1 MHVVHALQNGIDK
14 MEYKCDICMKIY
26 KYKQSYVNHMKTF
39 GYFFKIVKPNEYKQV
54 KLGKYLDY
62 ILDLKYIEMVSDKS

>member
-14 MEYKCDICMKIY
+14 MEYKCDICMKIF

-39 GYFFKIVKPNEYKQV
+39 GYFFKIVIPNEYKQV
-54 KLGKYLDY
+54 KLDKYLDY
-62 ILDLKYIEMVSDKS
+62 ILDFKYIKMVSDKS